1 MTFRIPVL
9 IVLALILTFTSGGGS
24 ALAAEDV
31 AIAAGGRDGNY
42 HAFGRGICRLLNRK
56 TDSVTC
62 SLLPAP
68 KGDAPESYSN
78 LFNVH
83 NGAAEFGL
91 SGSDWQH
98 YATSGTGPV
107 QHVSEKLE
115 SLRSVF
121 SLHAEPV
128 TLVARRDS
136 GISSLNDL
144 KGKRVNLGRPTS
156 KTRNSVDLIL
166 KSKDWSPKDFMLAEE
181 LTGKDQSLAFC
192 HDRVQAIFVVGAH
205 PNAAV
210 ERVMTLCDGTL
221 VDLSGEKIDT
231 MLGSTPHLA
240 KAQVAAGTYA
250 GMSKPASTFGATL
263 TVVTSK
269 DVADDVV
276 YQFTKAIFDNI
287 GELKKLHPALR
298 DLDPA
303 SMTKSG
309 LTAPLHPGAKRFY
322 TEQGLM

>member
-1 MTFRIPVL
+1 MTLRIPVL
-9 IVLALILTFTSGGGS
+9 IVLALILILVSGGGPVR
-24 ALAAEDV
+24 AAEDV

-107 QHVSEKLE
+107 KHVSEKLD

-121 SLHAEPV
+121 SLHSEPV
-128 TLVARRDS
+128 TLVARRDADI
-136 GISSLNDL
+136 GSLDDL

-166 KSKDWSPKDFMLAEE
+166 KSKNWSPADFMLAEE

-192 HDRVQAIFVVGAH
+192 HDRVQAIFIVDAH
-205 PNAAV
+205 PNEAV
-210 ERVMTLCDGTL
+210 DRVTKLCDGVL
-221 VDLSGEKIDT
+221 VDLSGEKIDA
-231 MLGSTPHLA
+231 LLASTPHLA
-240 KAQVAAGTYA
+240 KTEVAAGTYP
-250 GMSKPASTFGATL
+250 GMSKPASTFGSTL

-269 DVADDVV
+269 DVPDDVV

-298 DLDPA
+298 SLDPA